1 MFSTLMHYHEDDSD
15 SWDEFLD
22 LKKARNVPA
31 AASSSGAVTAPST
44 RAVAVP
50 AAAAP
55 VNVTAAPVSAPP
67 KKEEVKE
74 VVAEAPIEQPL
85 TAKEAPVVAKPAPV
99 QAAPKAP
106 AAPAVSNSPAV
117 PECPFCRAS
126 VKDDGACSRCGAF
139 ALADPLAKKKGKRK
153 EKAKKK

>member
-31 AASSSGAVTAPST
+31 AASSSGAVTAAST

-67 KKEEVKE
+67 KKDVKE